1 MVDAMKLR
9 RTWGTRH
16 GIKCEGPARTLGL
29 LYFLLTTSSITKR
42 TLTHLPSISFLEVV
56 WFEGCGLVF
65 HGGGGLTTSFAGDF
79 ATRAAKSFSF
89 PIHTVQVAHILK
101 PHHRPPKEN
110 LCQRHRRFRRSC
122 RLPMRRRRRCL
133 KAKRRHPRKSAAA
146 RPHLRGEMW
155 GTRHPAQ

>member
-1 MVDAMKLR
+1 MRRPGADA
-9 RTWGTRH
+9 
-16 GIKCEGPARTLGL
+16 GPSLFL
-29 LYFLLTTSSITKR
+29 IDYFQYTKR

-56 WFEGCGLVF
+56 WFEGCGLGF

-146 RPHLRGEMW
+146 RPHLRGETW
-155 GTRHPAQ
+155 GTRPPAPCAVT